1 MKVSVITVV
10 HNGEKII
17 ERTLESVYCQKY
29 ENLEY
34 WVIDG
39 ASTDETLEK
48 VKQYEE
54 RFLQRGIAFRYISE
68 PDQGIYDA
76 MNKGIR
82 LATGDVIGFINAGDT
97 YEEEAVTTAVRKFKE
112 TDCDLLFG
120 DLMVITSKGR
130 SIRKKAGQRHFYQ
143 TSRDWNHPTMFVKS
157 SLCRKHPFANKGI
170 HDDYAFYLKMRKQNR
185 KIAVVNQIMATFC
198 MGGVSNERNWK
209 SVKRRIHDRYRYCYR
224 QNGYG
229 RWYLAEC
236 VLTEVAKWFLG

>member
-10 HNGEKII
+10 YNGENII
-17 ERTLESVYCQKY
+17 ERTLESVYCQRY

-39 ASTDETLEK
+39 ASTDDTLEK

-54 RFLQRGIAFRYISE
+54 RFLQKGIDFHYISE

-82 LATGDVIGFINAGDT
+82 LVTGDIIGFINAGDT
-97 YEEEAVTTAVRKFKE
+97 YEEEAVSIAVDKFEE
-112 TDCDLLFG
+112 TGCDLLFG
-120 DLMVITSKGR
+120 DLQIITSKGR
-130 SIRKKAGQRHFYQ
+130 TIKKKARQRRFYQ
-143 TSRDWNHPTMFVKS
+143 TSRDWNHPGMFVKTEWY
-157 SLCRKHPFANKGI
+157 RKYPFANKGI
-170 HDDYAFYLKMRKQNR
+170 HDDYAFYLKMRKQKC
-185 KIAVVNQIMATFC
+185 KIVVVNQRMATFR

-209 SVKRRIHDRYRYCYR
+209 SVKKRIHDRYRYCYR
-224 QNGYG
+224 ENGYG

>member
-10 HNGEKII
+10 YNGENII
-17 ERTLESVYCQKY
+17 ERTLESVYRQNY

-39 ASTDETLEK
+39 ASTDDTLEK

-54 RFLQRGIAFRYISE
+54 RLLQKGMTFHYISE
-68 PDQGIYDA
+68 PDRGIYDA

-97 YEEEAVTTAVRKFKE
+97 YEEEAVSLAVRKFE
-112 TDCDLLFG
+112 QTGCDLLFG
-120 DLMVITSKGR
+120 DLQIITSKGR
-130 SIRKKAGQRHFYQ
+130 TIKKKARQRYFYQ

-185 KIAVVNQIMATFC
+185 KIAVVNQRMATFY
-198 MGGVSNERNWK
+198 MGGASNERNWK
-209 SVKRRIHDRYRYCYR
+209 SVKKRIHDRYLYCYR
-224 QNGYG
+224 ENGYG

-236 VLTEVAKWFLG
+236 VLTEVAKWLLG

>member
-10 HNGEKII
+10 YNGENLI
-17 ERTLESVYCQKY
+17 ERTVESVYRQNY
-29 ENLEY
+29 ESLEY

-39 ASTDETLEK
+39 ASTDGTLEK

-54 RFLQRGIAFRYISE
+54 RFAGKGMTFRFISE

-97 YEEEAVTTAVRKFKE
+97 YEEEAVSIAVREFE
-112 TDCDLLFG
+112 QTGCDLLFG
-120 DLMVITSKGR
+120 DLQIITSKGR
-130 SIRKKAGQRHFYQ
+130 RIRKRAGQRRFYQ

-157 SLCRKHPFANKGI
+157 SLYRAYPFANKGI

-185 KIAVVNQIMATFC
+185 KIEVVNQIMATFC
-198 MGGVSNERNWK
+198 MGGVSNERNWE

-224 QNGYG
+224 ENGYG

-236 VLTEVAKWFLG
+236 VLTEVAKWLLG

>member
-10 HNGEKII
+10 YNGESVI
-17 ERTLESVYCQKY
+17 ERTLESVYRQNH

-39 ASTDETLEK
+39 ASTDGTLEK

-54 RFLQRGIAFRYISE
+54 RFLQKGIAFHYIRE

-82 LATGDVIGFINAGDT
+82 LATGEVIGFINAGDT
-97 YEEEAVTTAVRKFKE
+97 YEDGAVEAAVRQFKE

-120 DLMVITSKGR
+120 DLQIITSKGR
-130 SIRKKAGQRHFYQ
+130 SIRKKARQRRFYQ
-143 TSRDWNHPTMFVKS
+143 TSRDWNHPSMFVKS
-157 SLCRKHPFANKGI
+157 GWYRKHPFAGKGL
-170 HDDYAFYLKMRKQNR
+170 HDDYAFYLKMRRLNC
-185 KIAVVNQIMATFC
+185 KIVVVNQRMATFR

-209 SVKRRIHDRYRYCYR
+209 SVKKRIHDRYRYCYR
-224 QNGYG
+224 ENGYG

-236 VLTEVAKWFLG
+236 VLTEVAKWLLG